1 MPDRLATTRMI
12 LYAAARVLGCGSVQL
27 LMADEERRVLVFLTS
42 ITNRELPRLQRVESE
57 LGFQLDGAAMPIDA
71 VSSTMVQ
78 AYVEERP
85 IIVYDIAQL
94 AGGIIPEEALAAIR
108 AAIGPRT
115 FASVPVFTR
124 AGKLGVLLF
133 EKPDE
138 SGFSSE
144 DRELLIAYAER
155 VGADLESQVLSDE
168 VERLETLDAGGQAPA
183 LFLLKPDLT
192 IEAGPRGVGETL
204 YHLLDVTEVSLRA
217 ALSVEGTPSL
227 LSHLRLTA
235 TIGAAGLAVAVED
248 LTAWDRLRRE
258 AARAREHLAKVLHSV
273 EDVILT
279 LDPDAVILSGN
290 LAVRRALGVEAEA
303 LVGRP
308 FEELCHDERSLKRV
322 GELRPLVRSTGFGE
336 AELRLKHRDGR
347 AVSTKV
353 SALLLADDEE
363 RPTGVLVRI
372 HDLTERRRSEA
383 ERNRLRDRLMHTE
396 RLSALGE
403 MAARIAHEV
412 RNPLVSI
419 GAAAQVIAEELPEGS
434 PVAAEVQAIV
444 RETRRLD
451 AIVTDFLGFARP
463 PKHERRL
470 VDLTAVLRESVDLA
484 RPKAD
489 GYTLAIHAAVAVL
502 ARVDPDAIKQV
513 LLNVILNAVEASP
526 TGIPGTI
533 DCEARILDEEWVELS
548 VADRGPGIPAS
559 SRTKVFNPFYSTKT
573 RGTGLGLAVSK
584 QIVDEHHGRL
594 RLLSR
599 RGGGTRVVIQLPIG
613 YKAAP

>member
-1 MPDRLATTRMI
+1 
-12 LYAAARVLGCGSVQL
+12 
-27 LMADEERRVLVFLTS
+27 
-42 ITNRELPRLQRVESE
+42 
-57 LGFQLDGAAMPIDA
+57 
-71 VSSTMVQ
+71 
-78 AYVEERP
+78 
-85 IIVYDIAQL
+85 
-94 AGGIIPEEALAAIR
+94 
-108 AAIGPRT
+108 
-115 FASVPVFTR
+115 
-124 AGKLGVLLF
+124 
-133 EKPDE
+133 
-138 SGFSSE
+138 
-144 DRELLIAYAER
+144 
-155 VGADLESQVLSDE
+155 
-168 VERLETLDAGGQAPA
+168 
-183 LFLLKPDLT
+183 
-192 IEAGPRGVGETL
+192 
-204 YHLLDVTEVSLRA
+204 
-217 ALSVEGTPSL
+217 
-227 LSHLRLTA
+227 
-235 TIGAAGLAVAVED
+235 
-248 LTAWDRLRRE
+248 
-258 AARAREHLAKVLHSV
+258 
-273 EDVILT
+273 
-279 LDPDAVILSGN
+279 
-290 LAVRRALGVEAEA
+290 
-303 LVGRP
+303 
-308 FEELCHDERSLKRV
+308 
-322 GELRPLVRSTGFGE
+322 VRSTGFGE

-347 AVSTKV
+347 AVSTTV